1 MLGIKLLWRN
11 IMDDLLKDA
20 IADAKAVRETA
31 LANAKIALEEAFTP
45 RIQSMLS
52 NKIQSE
58 MEGEEEIPV
67 ADEEEAGEEA
77 PEVAVEPE
85 VGEEVPA
92 DELEDPVVAD
102 EEEIPVEV
110 PAVAD
115 EEEEVPVAADEEE
128 IPVAAD
134 EEEVPFEE
142 PAIADE
148 EGEEDVIEINGV
160 KYAPVVSEEEEEHEA
175 PVEEQEDE
183 DELDLESILRELEDE
198 ADDADVNEEYEENEV
213 GDGLASDEVETAD
226 QADLAENDVSSD
238 IGDADN
244 KVNDDAADSSDIG
257 QGSEEPAAADAPA
270 AGHENSED
278 EEVDDLVEVN
288 GVKYAKV
295 KEQDD
300 FEARNGDLEEPEI
313 GEGEDAEDI
322 DLEEILKALSEGD
335 DEDAEKAEEQVSKLK
350 SELGEHRKVVKY
362 LRGKLN
368 EVNLLNAK
376 LLFTNK
382 LFRAHGLTNEQK
394 LKVVETFDRATNLR
408 EVKLVFATLAESF
421 GSKTASKPKPIKENK
436 GSASKATASTKPK
449 STPKVI
455 EEGFDMKQRFQKLA
469 NIL

>member
-1 MLGIKLLWRN
+1 
-11 IMDDLLKDA
+11 MDDLLKDA

-52 NKIQSE
+52 QKIQSE
-58 MEGEEEIPV
+58 MEGEEAPADEQDEEPV
-67 ADEEEAGEEA
+67 AEEGEEEA
-77 PEVAVEPE
+77 PEIAVEPE
-85 VGEEVPA
+85 EGEEIPA
-92 DELEDPVVAD
+92 DEQEV
-102 EEEIPVEV
+102 EIPVEE
-110 PAVAD
+110 PA
-115 EEEEVPVAADEEE
+115 
-128 IPVAAD
+128 IAD

-148 EGEEDVIEINGV
+148 EEVPFEEPAVADEEEEDVIEINGV
-160 KYAPVVSEEEEEHEA
+160 KYAPVVSEEEHEDEA

-183 DELDLESILRELEDE
+183 IDELDLESILKELEDE
-198 ADDADVNEEYEENEV
+198 ADDSEISEEYEESEV
-213 GDGLASDEVETAD
+213 GDGLDSDEVETAD
-226 QADLAENDVSSD
+226 EADLAENDVSSD

-244 KVNDDAADSSDIG
+244 KVNDEAGDSSDVG
-257 QGSEEPAAADAPA
+257 QGSEEPAAADAPDH
-270 AGHENSED
+270 GKENSED
-278 EEVDDLVEVN
+278 EVVDDLVEVN

-295 KEQDD
+295 KEQDE
-300 FEARNGDLEEPEI
+300 FEARNGDLEVNE
-313 GEGEDAEDI
+313 EDDI

-335 DEDAEKAEEQVSKLK
+335 EEDAEAAEEQVSKLT
-350 SELGEHRKVVKY
+350 SELDEHRKVVKY

-408 EVKLVFATLAESF
+408 EVKLVFSTLAESF
-421 GSKTASKPKPIKENK
+421 GSKTANASKPKPIKENK
-436 GSASKATASTKPK
+436 GTASKATASTKPK

>member
-1 MLGIKLLWRN
+1 
-11 IMDDLLKDA
+11 MDDLLKDA

-52 NKIQSE
+52 QKIQSE
-58 MEGEEEIPV
+58 TEGEEEIPAEEQV
-67 ADEEEAGEEA
+67 DEPETPGIPEQEGEEEEE
-77 PEVAVEPE
+77 PEIAAEPE
-85 VGEEVPA
+85 VGEVEPIVAQDEVPG
-92 DELEDPVVAD
+92 D
-102 EEEIPVEV
+102 EEEFLAAQDEV
-110 PAVAD
+110 PG
-115 EEEEVPVAADEEE
+115 EEVPVAEPEDVLAAQDEVPGDEWSEEE
-128 IPVAAD
+128 PV
-134 EEEVPFEE
+134 EE
-142 PAIADE
+142 PI
-148 EGEEDVIEINGV
+148 EGVIEINGV
-160 KYAPVVSEEEEEHEA
+160 KYAPVVSEEDEEEAE
-175 PVEEQEDE
+175 VEVEPST
-183 DELDLESILRELEDE
+183 DELDLEAILRELEDE
-198 ADDADVNEEYEENEV
+198 ADEAEVDENYEEGEV
-213 GDGLASDEVETAD
+213 GDGLSSDEAKPAD
-226 QADLAENDVSSD
+226 EADLAENDVSSD

-244 KVNDDAADSSDIG
+244 KVADDAADSSDIG

-288 GVKYAKV
+288 GIRYQKV
-295 KEQDD
+295 AEQDEW
-300 FEARNGDLEEPEI
+300 EARNGDLEVD
-313 GEGEDAEDI
+313 EGEDGEDI
-322 DLEEILKALSEGD
+322 DLEEILKALSEQ
-335 DEDAEKAEEQVSKLK
+335 DEEEEEKAEEQVSKLT

-421 GSKTASKPKPIKENK
+421 GSKPASTVKQIKEKK
-436 GSASKATASTKPK
+436 GSASKAVASTKPK
-449 STPKVI
+449 SQKVI
-455 EEGFDMKQRFQKLA
+455 GEGFDMKQRFQKLA

>member
-58 MEGEEEIPV
+58 MEGEDEAPADEQDEEPV
-67 ADEEEAGEEA
+67 AEEGEEEA
-77 PEVAVEPE
+77 PEIAAEPE
-85 VGEEVPA
+85 EGEAIA
-92 DELEDPVVAD
+92 DEQ
-102 EEEIPVEV
+102 EEAPFEE

-115 EEEEVPVAADEEE
+115 EEEEAPV
-128 IPVAAD
+128 VAD
-134 EEEVPFEE
+134 EEEVPVEE
-142 PAIADE
+142 PAIADEEEELPIEEPAIEGE

-198 ADDADVNEEYEENEV
+198 ADDAEVAEAYEEGEV
-213 GDGLASDEVETAD
+213 GDGLSSDEAETAD

-244 KVNDDAADSSDIG
+244 KVADDAGDSSDIG

-288 GVKYAKV
+288 GVTYSKV

-300 FEARNGDLEEPEI
+300 FEARNGDLEVNE
-313 GEGEDAEDI
+313 EDDI

-335 DEDAEKAEEQVSKLK
+335 DEEEEKAEEQVSKLT
-350 SELGEHRKVVKY
+350 SELDEHRKVVKY

-382 LFRAHGLTNEQK
+382 LFRAHGLNNEQK

-421 GSKTASKPKPIKENK
+421 GSKPANASTPKPIKESK

-449 STPKVI
+449 SEPTVI

>member
-1 MLGIKLLWRN
+1 
-11 IMDDLLKDA
+11 MDDLLKDA

-52 NKIQSE
+52 QKIQQE
-58 MEGEEEIPV
+58 EEGEEIPV

-77 PEVAVEPE
+77 PEIAVEPE
-85 VGEEVPA
+85 VGEEAPA
-92 DELEDPVVAD
+92 DELEEPAIAD
-102 EEEIPVEV
+102 EEIPVEE
-110 PAVAD
+110 PA
-115 EEEEVPVAADEEE
+115 
-128 IPVAAD
+128 IAD
-134 EEEVPFEE
+134 EEEVPVEE
-142 PAIADE
+142 PAIADEEEELPIEEPAIEGE

-160 KYAPVVSEEEEEHEA
+160 KYAPVVSEEEEEPADHDEMKYEEA
-175 PVEEQEDE
+175 DE
-183 DELDLESILRELEDE
+183 DELDLESILKELEDE
-198 ADDADVNEEYEENEV
+198 ADDEVNEEYEENEV
-213 GDGLASDEVETAD
+213 GDGLSSDEAETAD

-244 KVNDDAADSSDIG
+244 KVNDEAGDSSDVG
-257 QGSEEPAAADAPA
+257 QGSEEPAAADAPDH
-270 AGHENSED
+270 GKENSED
-278 EEVDDLVEVN
+278 EVVDDLVEVN

-295 KEQDD
+295 KEQDE
-300 FEARNGDLEEPEI
+300 FEARNGDLEVNE
-313 GEGEDAEDI
+313 EDDI

-335 DEDAEKAEEQVSKLK
+335 EEDAEAAEEQVSKLT
-350 SELGEHRKVVKY
+350 SELDEHRKVVKY

-408 EVKLVFATLAESF
+408 EVKLVFSTLAESF
-421 GSKTASKPKPIKENK
+421 GSKTANASKPKPIKENK
-436 GSASKATASTKPK
+436 GTASKATASTKPK